1 MHSLD
6 QANIENLF
14 PFTEYEARIVPFNSK
29 GQGNA
34 SDVIVVKTKEAGKKH
49 VLKGHCRRE
58 KGPII

>member
-1 MHSLD
+1 MHSID

-34 SDVIVVKTKEAGKKH
+34 SDVIVVKTKEAGKKQ
-49 VLKGHCRRE
+49 VFKGHCRRE